1 ALVLVFNA
9 IGLLR
14 QHLPADVRIHGIVT
28 KGGDAPN
35 IIPDPY
41 TGGNAGT
48 TVVYAIPLAIGA
60 IVLIRVCRKAGRTLD
75 YRESPKEW

>member
-1 ALVLVFNA
+1 MSRISFFETA
-9 IGLLR
+9 
-14 QHLPADVRIHGIVT
+14 ADPGT
-28 KGGDAPN
+28 
-35 IIPDPY
+35 Y

-60 IVLIRVCRKAGRTLD
+60 IVLIRACRKAGRTLD

>member
-1 ALVLVFNA
+1 MS
-9 IGLLR
+9 
-14 QHLPADVRIHGIVT
+14 RISFFETAAEPGT
-28 KGGDAPN
+28 
-35 IIPDPY
+35 Y

-48 TVVYAIPLAIGA
+48 TVVYAIPLA